1 MNDQTTEH
9 VDAPAITNAERPIVI
24 FGGTFDPPHR
34 RHVEIAQGVDALLKA
49 KQMLVIPAWQNPQR
63 EAGPV
68 ASSADR
74 LAMCTLA
81 FDTMADT
88 VVLPIETSRAA
99 PSFTIDTVRAVHD
112 MQAAGAIMKGPLRL
126 VVGSDQ
132 AINFRSWKDWAD
144 LTSLATPVVVLRPP
158 HTRADWPALLAE
170 QMDEAWAARWLSWT
184 LPIEPVNSSST
195 EVRRRIAAGESTEDL
210 LLPAVANYIQSS
222 GLYAPAS

>member
-1 MNDQTTEH
+1 MNDQTTED
-9 VDAPAITNAERPIVI
+9 VNEPVLANDERPIVI

-49 KQMLVIPAWQNPQR
+49 KQLLVIPAWQNPQR
-63 EAGPV
+63 TTGPI
-68 ASSADR
+68 ASSAHR

-81 FDTMADT
+81 FSDLADT
-88 VVLPIETSRAA
+88 VVLPIETARAA
-99 PSFTIDTVRAVHD
+99 PSYTIDTVRAVHA
-112 MQAAGAIMKGPLRL
+112 MQETGEIMKGPLRL

-158 HTRADWPALLAE
+158 HTRADWTALLAE

-184 LPIEPVNSSST
+184 LPIEPVNASST
-195 EVRRRIAAGESTEDL
+195 EVRRRIAAGETTDDL
-210 LLPAVANYIQSS
+210 LLPAVANYIKSS
-222 GLYAPAS
+222 GLYVQTA

>member
-1 MNDQTTEH
+1 MNEPTTEH
-9 VDAPAITNAERPIVI
+9 VNEPTPSSDDRPIVI

-34 RHVEIAQGVDALLKA
+34 RHVEIAQGVNALLTA
-49 KQMLVIPAWQNPQR
+49 TQLLVVPAWQNPQR
-63 EAGPV
+63 TTGPV
-68 ASSADR
+68 ASSEHR

-81 FDTMADT
+81 FGNLADA
-88 VVLPIETSRAA
+88 VVLPIEICRNE
-99 PSFTIDTVRAVHD
+99 PSFTIDTVRTVLA
-112 MQAAGAIMKGPLRL
+112 MQAAGAVMKGPLRL

-210 LLPAVANYIQSS
+210 LLPEVANYIKSS
-222 GLYAPAS
+222 GLYAATN